1 MAKLKIRDENGKER
15 LHELIDDVTSIGRA
29 SSNTI
34 QITDEKGSRQHFR
47 VEKQNGVFVVVDLG
61 STNGTKLNG
70 TKIAG
75 TIALKPGDKLSVGKT
90 TFTFEDASA
99 PQPKAE
105 VPEDFSGGET
115 VEMDAVKPKDVKVPV
130 AVAEEEDKDAPKYV
144 LKMLEGK
151 TPGKVYELGVD
162 ALTIGRHN
170 SNTIQIIDDAA
181 SNYHAEIGRE
191 PIGYVLTDLGSTNG
205 TRVKMKNKNDFEKII
220 KTPLSVGMQIRVGK
234 TLLEFDNLGKPVED
248 EALFGTVALDPQKLE
263 EVLANPGKPATM
275 GGGSGGG
282 GSKKLVIVAAAVVLL
297 GGLALAAIL
306 KPPVKPPPLP
316 PPTDTAVSTKT
327 GVPNGDFELGPDE
340 QGIPR
345 EFTPKKAAP
354 NIRVEVVADAQWPA
368 GQGKYGVQI
377 GKAGARSPSK
387 ATILETREVFNVDPS
402 KVYDYSASMKN
413 EGDGLF
419 GMYVRW
425 IGGERTF
432 SEYPVVLQNTQP
444 WADKRTKL
452 TPPPWSTKAC
462 VGVFVQGTEGKAS
475 FDSLDLKISK
485 DNPASSPTVSFGGV
499 TIAFEG
505 SKGNFTGLA
514 NGNLVLEDGTLML
527 VNADGSLYSDVSTAF
542 NASSTRDGDKVS
554 FAGGITDFAL
564 QQLREY
570 KMEAS
575 PGAAGVDLRAVVN
588 AGADSGCS
596 PQIVFSLVGKI
607 ASGEIEVSKADNSE
621 RIGSTENKN
630 FTGVREVLFNFGKTP
645 QLDLAL
651 PNGAEVD
658 IKHQGS
664 RCQVTIKFASEL
676 AFSFA
681 PESTGQKNAMQDAS
695 NALKKSLTNKQWGD
709 AEAKMKTLR
718 DKFGDRF
725 PQAKEDVADAQHKL
739 DDGWRESKEEIER
752 MLQTLKEMKNTDAA
766 DAAKK
771 CVDRHKATWT
781 GSEHLPELDGY
792 LATIK
797 SVTNE
802 GDAAKNEE
810 EAGRL
815 LAKAQTM
822 FDNKIYTV
830 AKSVLEVKII
840 NDPVLSKTKTAAQA
854 KVLWQ
859 KCIDAATRA
868 EELNNTENR
877 LFKEIENWEKSGNIK
892 KCIDILEKDPAF
904 QKDKAEL
911 PKLREK
917 LESLKAKLDK

>member
-70 TKIAG
+70 TKIAA

-90 TFTFEDASA
+90 TFIFEDASQ

-105 VPEDFSGGET
+105 EKPEDFSGGET
-115 VEMDAVKPKDVKVPV
+115 VEMDAVKAPAKVPD
-130 AVAEEEDKDAPKYV
+130 AIAEEEDKDAPKYV

-205 TRVKMKNKNDFEKII
+205 TRVKLKNKNDFEKII

-263 EVLANPGKPATM
+263 EVLANPGTAASA
-275 GGGSGGG
+275 GGGK
-282 GSKKLVIVAAAVVLL
+282 SKRVIATAAVVLL
-297 GGLALAAIL
+297 GGLGIAAYL
-306 KPPVKPPPLP
+306 KGTVKPPEP
-316 PPTDTAVSTKT
+316 PPHPPPVPVATT
-327 GVPNGDFELGPDE
+327 GVPNGDFEMGPDD
-340 QGIPR
+340 QGIPK

-354 NIRVEVVADAQWPA
+354 NVRIEVVADAQAPNT
-368 GQGKYGVQI
+368 QGKYGLQV
-377 GKAGARSPSK
+377 GKAGARTPSK
-387 ATILETREVFNVDPS
+387 ATIVETKEVFNVDPS
-402 KVYDYSASMKN
+402 KVYDYSAWLKN

-419 GMYVRW
+419 GLYVRW

-444 WADKRTKL
+444 WKEARAKL
-452 TPPPWSTKAC
+452 SPPPWATKAC

-475 FDSLDLKISK
+475 FDSLDVKISK
-485 DNPASSPTVSFGGV
+485 DAPVPNPTVSYGGV

-542 NASSTRDGDKVS
+542 NASATKDGDKIS
-554 FAGGITDFAL
+554 YGGGITDFAL

-570 KMEAS
+570 RLDAG
-575 PGAAGVDLRAVVN
+575 PGAAGVDMRAVMN

-596 PQIVFSLVGKI
+596 PQIMFSLVG
-607 ASGEIEVSKADNSE
+607 AVAAGEIEVSKADASE
-621 RIGSTENKN
+621 KIGGKENKS

-651 PNGAEVD
+651 PSGADVD
-658 IKHQGS
+658 IKHQGN
-664 RCQVTIKFASEL
+664 RCQVTVKFASDL
-676 AFSFA
+676 SFSFA
-681 PESTGQKNAMQDAS
+681 PESMGQKNAMNELAS
-695 NALKKSLTNKQWGD
+695 ALKKSLTNKQWGD
-709 AEAKMKTLR
+709 AESKMKGLR

-739 DDGWRESKEEIER
+739 DDAWREAKEEIER
-752 MLQTLKEMKNTDAA
+752 QIQTLKEVKNADAL

-771 CVDRHKATWT
+771 AAERHKGVWV
-781 GSEHLPELDGY
+781 GSDHIPEIDGY
-792 LATIK
+792 LAAMK
-797 SVTNE
+797 SIGNE
-802 GDAAKNEE
+802 GANEKNEA
-810 EAGRL
+810 EAERL
-815 LAKAQTM
+815 LANAQTM
-822 FDNKIYTV
+822 FDRKIYAV

-840 NDPVLSKTKTAAQA
+840 NDPTLSKTKAAEKA

-859 KCIDAATRA
+859 KCIDASARA
-868 EELNNTENR
+868 EELNILESR
-877 LFKEIENWEKSGNIK
+877 LMRDIDTYEKAGNIK
-892 KCIDILEKDPAF
+892 RAIDITEKDAEY
-904 QKDKAEL
+904 QKNKKDLTKVND
-911 PKLREK
+911 K
-917 LESLKAKLDK
+917 LEDLKKKLNN